1 VTQHV
6 LELLRPTIMVN
17 TMNFQRFVPPA
28 LVSTLSL
35 ASVLLTAQPS
45 QAAIPCATEGSSFGS
60 DTVFNPSF
68 ECFIDDKVFKN
79 FTLDPIN
86 PGSIAGISWNWGV
99 VPGVINN
106 QYTLQ
111 GIRSSGLADF
121 KFTYHV
127 DITQPDFFFDRF
139 RTSAT
144 TSIIDSPQFIKTL
157 EQLTPSGPTITTAV
171 GGGFSPVGTF
181 TPNNLTSVI
190 FQTQLSNT
198 GAGAAAQNFTDTII
212 QRNPRP
218 MDEVPGPLP
227 IVGAG
232 MAFAYSRKLRGRIAK
247 AI

>member
-1 VTQHV
+1 MLKSHCPTV
-6 LELLRPTIMVN
+6 LVN
-17 TMNFQRFVPPA
+17 TVNFQRFVPPA

-45 QAAIPCATEGSSFGS
+45 QAAIACATEGTSFS
-60 DTVFNPSF
+60 TAQVFDPSF
-68 ECFIDDKVFKN
+68 ECFIDDKIFKN
-79 FTLDPIN
+79 FTLDPVN
-86 PGSIAGISWNWGV
+86 GGSVAGISWNWGV
-99 VPGVINN
+99 VPGLTNN

-121 KFTYHV
+121 KFTYQV
-127 DITQPDFFFDRF
+127 DITAPGYFFDRF

-157 EQLTPSGPTITTAV
+157 EQLTPPGPTLATAP

-181 TPNNLTSVI
+181 TPDTLTSVI
-190 FQTQLSNT
+190 FQTELSNT

-212 QRNPRP
+212 QRNPLP

-247 AI
+247 TI